1 MRSFSRVKVSFNTV
15 RECGIS
21 RGVAMSRDFFVRQ
34 EKALEV
40 VAVSYVKS
48 ALTQHDGK
56 RPGMGAAR
64 LVSCSRR

>member
-1 MRSFSRVKVSFNTV
+1 
-15 RECGIS
+15 
-21 RGVAMSRDFFVRQ
+21 MSRDFFVRQ